1 MLNSIKV
8 GNFIME
14 KRKAAGMTQQMLAD
28 RLNVSFQAVSK
39 WENGTTYPNIEILRD
54 LAIVLGV
61 SADEILSGS
70 EKDSDGL
77 SYSKA
82 GIDITYTDTIKKE
95 MAEHLETKDSRVL
108 NGLGPFA
115 SLYDINFP
123 DIENPV
129 LVLKSEEPGSKQKL
143 AMEYGYTESICHD
156 MINHLVNDIVVMGAK
171 PLAVLDTIV
180 CGNAEKD
187 TIKTLV
193 KGVSDACRE
202 NECSLVGGE
211 TSIQPLVIESGIYV
225 LTSTIAGIAE
235 RSRVIDGSAI
245 EAGDA
250 VLAVASNG
258 LHTNGYS
265 LVRLL
270 MDKMPRIKLDK
281 IDGLTFVEQIMKPH
295 TPYYK
300 SIKGLFDKGVIHGM
314 AHITGGGIEG
324 NLRRVIPDGLC
335 AEIDLSKLRILN
347 IFKYIRNIGNVSD
360 EEMLRT
366 FNCGVGLCVVVSQK
380 DKDAVMRRI
389 GKFYDCYE
397 IGTIEAIGTGDTRHS
412 GAGHAGAGHA
422 ETGFAGAGCAE
433 DGHAG
438 AGRAEDSHAK
448 VKFENQMN
456 WL

>member
-14 KRKAAGMTQQMLAD
+14 KRKALGMTQQQLAD
-28 RLNVSFQAVSK
+28 KLNVSFQAVSK
-39 WENGTTYPNIEILRD
+39 WENGTTYPNIEILRN
-54 LAIVLGV
+54 LAIVLEV
-61 SADEILSGS
+61 TVDEILAGS
-70 EKDSDGL
+70 EKEADGL

-95 MAEHLETKDSRVL
+95 MAKHLEMEDNRVL

-115 SLYDINFP
+115 SLYNIKFP
-123 DIENPV
+123 EIENPV

-193 KGVSDACRE
+193 KGVSDACKE

-211 TSIQPLVIESGIYV
+211 TSIQPLVVDSGVYV
-225 LTSTIAGIAE
+225 LTSSIAGIVE
-235 RSRVIDGSAI
+235 KTKVIDGSAI
-245 EAGDA
+245 EEGDA
-250 VLAVASNG
+250 VLAIASNG

-270 MDKMPRIKLDK
+270 MDKMPQIKLDK
-281 IDGLTFVEQIMKPH
+281 IDGLTFIEQIMKPH

-300 SIKGLFDKGVIHGM
+300 AIKDLFDTGMIHGM

-324 NLRRVIPDGLC
+324 NLCRVIPDGLS
-335 AEIDLSKLRILN
+335 AKIDLSKLRVLN
-347 IFKYIRNIGNVSD
+347 IFKYIRNNGSISD

-366 FNCGVGLCVVVSQK
+366 YNCGVGFNVVVSQK
-380 DKDAVMRRI
+380 DKDLVMKHINR
-389 GKFYDCYE
+389 FYDCYE
-397 IGTIEAIGTGDTRHS
+397 IGEVEKGDV
-412 GAGHAGAGHA
+412 
-422 ETGFAGAGCAE
+422 
-433 DGHAG
+433 
-438 AGRAEDSHAK
+438 K
-448 VKFENQMN
+448 VRFENKMS

>member
-1 MLNSIKV
+1 MLDSIKV

-14 KRKAAGMTQQMLAD
+14 KRKSHNMTQQQLAD
-28 RLNVSFQAVSK
+28 KLNISFQAISK
-39 WENGTTYPNIEILRD
+39 WENGTTFPNIEILQD
-54 LAIVLGV
+54 LAIVLDV
-61 SADEILSGS
+61 SVDEILAGS
-70 EKDSDGL
+70 ERNEDGL

-95 MAEHLETKDSRVL
+95 MAKHLETKDNRVL

-115 SLYDINFP
+115 SLYDIRFP
-123 DIENPV
+123 NIENPV

-156 MINHLVNDIVVMGAK
+156 MINHLVNDIVVMGAT

-193 KGVSDACRE
+193 KGVSDACKE

-211 TSIQPLVIESGIYV
+211 TSIQPLVVDSGVYV
-225 LTSTIAGIAE
+225 LTSSIAGIVE
-235 RSRVIDGSAI
+235 KSKVIDGSAI
-245 EAGDA
+245 EAGDV
-250 VLAVASNG
+250 VLAIASNG

-270 MDKMPRIKLDK
+270 MDKMPQIKLDK
-281 IDGLTFVEQIMKPH
+281 IDGLTFIEQIMKPH

-300 SIKGLFDKGVIHGM
+300 AIKGLFDKNVIHGM

-324 NLRRVIPDGLC
+324 NLSRVIPDGLS
-335 AEIDLSKLRILN
+335 AKIDLSKLRILK
-347 IFKYIRNIGNVSD
+347 IFQYIRNSGNISD

-366 FNCGVGLCVVVSQK
+366 FNCGVGFNIVVNPK
-380 DKDAVMRRI
+380 DKVEVMNHINR
-389 GKFYDCYE
+389 FYDCYE
-397 IGTIEAIGTGDTRHS
+397 IGTIETRNS
-412 GAGHAGAGHA
+412 
-422 ETGFAGAGCAE
+422 
-433 DGHAG
+433 
-438 AGRAEDSHAK
+438 K
-448 VKFENQMN
+448 VEFVNRMN

>member
-1 MLNSIKV
+1 MLDSIKV

-14 KRKAAGMTQQMLAD
+14 KRKSHNMTQQQLAD
-28 RLNVSFQAVSK
+28 KLNISFQAISK
-39 WENGTTYPNIEILRD
+39 WENGTTFPNIEILQD
-54 LAIVLGV
+54 LAIVLDV
-61 SADEILSGS
+61 SVDEILAGS
-70 EKDSDGL
+70 ERNEDGL

-95 MAEHLETKDSRVL
+95 MAKHLETKDNRVL

-115 SLYDINFP
+115 SLYDIRFP
-123 DIENPV
+123 NIENPV

-156 MINHLVNDIVVMGAK
+156 MINHLVNDIVVMGAT

-193 KGVSDACRE
+193 KGVSDACKE

-211 TSIQPLVIESGIYV
+211 TSIQPLVVDSGVYV
-225 LTSTIAGIAE
+225 LTSSIAGIVE
-235 RSRVIDGSAI
+235 KSKVIDGSAI
-245 EAGDA
+245 EAGDV
-250 VLAVASNG
+250 VLAIASNG

-270 MDKMPRIKLDK
+270 MDKMPQIKLDK
-281 IDGLTFVEQIMKPH
+281 IDGLTFIEQIMKPH

-300 SIKGLFDKGVIHGM
+300 AIKGLFDKNVIHGM
-314 AHITGGGIEG
+314 AHITGGGIEE
-324 NLRRVIPDGLC
+324 NLSRVIPDGLS
-335 AEIDLSKLRILN
+335 AKIDLSKLRILK
-347 IFKYIRNIGNVSD
+347 IFQYIRNSGNISD

-366 FNCGVGLCVVVSQK
+366 FNCGVGFNIVVNPK
-380 DKDAVMRRI
+380 DKVEVMNHINR
-389 GKFYDCYE
+389 FYDCYE
-397 IGTIEAIGTGDTRHS
+397 IGAI
-412 GAGHAGAGHA
+412 
-422 ETGFAGAGCAE
+422 ETGN
-433 DGHAG
+433 
-438 AGRAEDSHAK
+438 SK
-448 VKFENQMN
+448 VEFVNRMN

>member
-14 KRKAAGMTQQMLAD
+14 KRKSLGMTQQQLAD
-28 RLNVSFQAVSK
+28 KLNVSFQAISK

-54 LAIVLGV
+54 LAIVLDV
-61 SADEILSGS
+61 SVDEILAGS
-70 EKDSDGL
+70 EKEVDGL

-82 GIDITYTDTIKKE
+82 GIDIAYTDTIKKE
-95 MAEHLETKDSRVL
+95 MAKHLETKDSRVL

-115 SLYDINFP
+115 SLYDIKFP
-123 DIENPV
+123 KIKNPV

-193 KGVSDACRE
+193 KGVSDACKE

-211 TSIQPLVIESGIYV
+211 TSIQPLVVDSGVYV
-225 LTSTIAGIAE
+225 LTSSIAGIVE
-235 RSRVIDGSAI
+235 KSKVIDGSAI
-245 EAGDA
+245 REGDV
-250 VLAVASNG
+250 VLAITSNG

-270 MDKMPRIKLDK
+270 MDKMPQIKLDK
-281 IDGLTFVEQIMKPH
+281 IDGLTFIEQIMKPH

-300 SIKGLFDKGVIHGM
+300 SIKDLFEKDVIHGM

-324 NLRRVIPDGLC
+324 NLCRVIPDGLC
-335 AEIDLSKLRILN
+335 AKIDLSKLKILN
-347 IFKYIRNIGNVSD
+347 IFKYIRNNGNISD

-366 FNCGVGLCVVVSQK
+366 FNCGVGFNVVVDPK
-380 DKDAVMRRI
+380 DKAAVIKHINR
-389 GKFYDCYE
+389 FYDCYE
-397 IGTIEAIGTGDTRHS
+397 IGMIEMGDS
-412 GAGHAGAGHA
+412 
-422 ETGFAGAGCAE
+422 
-433 DGHAG
+433 
-438 AGRAEDSHAK
+438 K
-448 VKFENQMN
+448 VEFENRIN

>member
-1 MLNSIKV
+1 MLDSSKI
-8 GNFIME
+8 GRFIAE
-14 KRKAAGMTQQMLAD
+14 KRKSLNLTQQQLAD
-28 RLNVSFQAVSK
+28 KLKVSFQAVSK
-39 WENGTTYPNIEILRD
+39 WENGTAYPNIESLKE
-54 LAIVLGV
+54 LATVLQV
-61 SADEILSGS
+61 SVDELLSGS
-70 EKDSDGL
+70 EKEADGL

-95 MAEHLETKDSRVL
+95 MAKSLETKDRRVL

-115 SLYDINFP
+115 SLYDIKFP
-123 DIENPV
+123 EISEPV

-156 MINHLVNDIVVMGAK
+156 MINHLVNDIIVMGAK

-211 TSIQPLVIESGIYV
+211 TSIQPLVVDAGVYV
-225 LTSTIAGIAE
+225 LTSSIAGIVE
-235 RSRVIDGSAI
+235 KSKVIDGSKI
-245 EAGDA
+245 EEGDA

-270 MDKMPRIKLDK
+270 MDKMPKIKLDK
-281 IDGLTFVEQIMKPH
+281 IDGMTFIEQIMKPH
-295 TPYYK
+295 TPYYPALK
-300 SIKGLFDKGVIHGM
+300 ALFPKDVIHGM

-324 NLRRVIPDGLC
+324 NLCRVIPDGLC
-335 AEIDLSKLRILN
+335 ADIDLSKIRILN
-347 IFKYIRNIGNVSD
+347 LFKFIRENGNITD

-366 FNCGVGLCVVVSQK
+366 FNCGVGLIVVTSQK
-380 DKDAVMRRI
+380 KKKQVMDHI
-389 GKFYDCYE
+389 GKTYDCYE
-397 IGTIEAIGTGDTRHS
+397 IGE
-412 GAGHAGAGHA
+412 
-422 ETGFAGAGCAE
+422 
-433 DGHAG
+433 
-438 AGRAEDSHAK
+438 
-448 VKFENQMN
+448 VKKGGQKITFHNRLN

>member
-1 MLNSIKV
+1 MLDSIKV
-8 GNFIME
+8 GNFIMG
-14 KRKAAGMTQQMLAD
+14 KRKALGMTQQQLAD
-28 RLNVSFQAVSK
+28 KLNISFQAISK
-39 WENGTTYPNIEILRD
+39 WENGSTYPNIEILKD
-54 LAIVLGV
+54 LAIVLEV
-61 SADEILSGS
+61 SVDEILNGA
-70 EKDSDGL
+70 EKEKEGL

-82 GIDITYTDTIKKE
+82 GIDIAYTDSIKKE
-95 MAEHLETKDSRVL
+95 MAKHLETKDNRVL

-115 SLYDINFP
+115 SLYDMKFP
-123 DIENPV
+123 SLEHPV

-193 KGVSDACRE
+193 KGVSEACKE

-211 TSIQPLVIESGIYV
+211 TSIQPLVVESGVYV
-225 LTSTIAGIAE
+225 LTSSIAGIVE
-235 RSRVIDGSAI
+235 KSKVIDGSEI
-245 EAGDA
+245 KEGDA
-250 VLAVASNG
+250 VLAIASNG

-270 MDKMPRIKLDK
+270 MDRMPQIKLDK

-300 SIKGLFDKGVIHGM
+300 SIKGLFDKDVIHGM

-324 NLRRVIPDGLC
+324 NLCRVIPDGLS
-335 AEIDLSKLRILN
+335 AKVDLSKLKILN
-347 IFKYIRNIGNVSD
+347 IFKYIRNIGSISD

-366 FNCGVGLCVVVSQK
+366 FNCGVGFNIVVAQK
-380 DKDAVMRRI
+380 DKTEVMEHIRQ
-389 GKFYDCYE
+389 FYDCYE
-397 IGTIEAIGTGDTRHS
+397 IGTIEKGNR
-412 GAGHAGAGHA
+412 
-422 ETGFAGAGCAE
+422 
-433 DGHAG
+433 
-438 AGRAEDSHAK
+438 K
-448 VKFENQMN
+448 VEFVNRMN

>member
-1 MLNSIKV
+1 MLDSMKV
-8 GNFIME
+8 GHFIME
-14 KRKAAGMTQQMLAD
+14 KRKALGMTQQQLAE
-28 RLNVSFQAVSK
+28 RLNVSFQAISK
-39 WENGTTYPNIEILRD
+39 WENGATYPNIEILKD
-54 LAIVLGV
+54 LSTVLDV
-61 SADEILSGS
+61 TVDEILQGS
-70 EKDSDGL
+70 EKQADGL

-82 GIDITYTDTIKKE
+82 GIDIAYTDTIKTE
-95 MAEHLETKDSRVL
+95 MAKSLETKDKRVL

-123 DIENPV
+123 KINEPV

-143 AMEYGYTESICHD
+143 ALEYGYTESICHD
-156 MINHLVNDIVVMGAK
+156 MINHLVNDVIVMGAK

-193 KGVSDACRE
+193 KGVSDACKE

-211 TSIQPLVIESGIYV
+211 TSIQPLVVDAGVYV
-225 LTSTIAGIAE
+225 LTSSIAGIVE
-235 RSRVIDGSAI
+235 RSKVIDGSAI
-245 EAGDA
+245 EEGDS

-270 MDKMPRIKLDK
+270 MDRKPQIKLDK
-281 IDGLTFVEQIMKPH
+281 IDGMTFIEQIMKPH

-300 SIKGLFDKGVIHGM
+300 AVKGLFGKDVIHGM

-324 NLRRVIPDGLC
+324 NLRRVIPDGLS
-335 AEIDLSKLRILN
+335 AKVDLSKLKLLN
-347 IFKYIRNIGNVSD
+347 IFKYIRSSGNISD

-366 FNCGVGLCVVVSQK
+366 FNCGVGFIVVTSQK
-380 DKDAVMRRI
+380 DKNTVMDQI
-389 GKFYDCYE
+389 KKSYDCYE
-397 IGTIEAIGTGDTRHS
+397 IGTIEKGDM
-412 GAGHAGAGHA
+412 
-422 ETGFAGAGCAE
+422 
-433 DGHAG
+433 
-438 AGRAEDSHAK
+438 K
-448 VKFENQMN
+448 VAFENRLN